1 MNLLFLQETLEKSSL
16 EKMEVADS
24 DEKSATGVK
33 AEIKMENGDV
43 DIKPDS
49 ADLKVTPG
57 EEKPVSAAGDNNE
70 IKSEDIQADIK
81 VCYL

>member
-1 MNLLFLQETLEKSSL
+1 
-16 EKMEVADS
+16 MEVTDP

-33 AEIKMENGDV
+33 AEIKMENGDI

-49 ADLKVTPG
+49 ADLKITPG
-57 EEKPVSAAGDNNE
+57 DEKPVLAAGDNNE